1 LTINTLY
8 RYIMEVIEIKTLVDI
23 TNTNVRRINQGSQL
37 ELDQY
42 RNWITLQ
49 HCIGMRAIIHYD
61 RDPQVET
68 VDVKGLG
75 FGSEFKGRHQVWTFH
90 FRSDQTDAFKEN
102 GDPAALLKQDLD
114 KVPVILNLAET
125 INTQRAVFDTT
136 DEFCR
141 NTVVKA
147 I

>member
-1 LTINTLY
+1 
-8 RYIMEVIEIKTLVDI
+8 MEVIEIKTLIDI

-42 RNWITLQ
+42 RNWMTLQ

-61 RDPQVET
+61 RDPLVECI
-68 VDVKGLG
+68 DIKGLG
-75 FGSEFKGRHQVWTFH
+75 FGNGFQGTHQIWTFS
-90 FRSDQTDAFKEN
+90 FRSDQTDAFREN
-102 GDPAALLKQDLD
+102 NDSTALLKQDLD
-114 KVPVILNLAET
+114 KVPIILNLKET

-136 DEFCR
+136 DEFCK